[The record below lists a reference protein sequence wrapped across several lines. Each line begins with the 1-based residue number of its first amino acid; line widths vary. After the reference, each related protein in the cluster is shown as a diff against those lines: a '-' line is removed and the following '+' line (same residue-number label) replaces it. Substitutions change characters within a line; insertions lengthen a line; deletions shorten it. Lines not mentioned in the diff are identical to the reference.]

1 MTKTYNIIAVRKV
14 DINLDDYVEFVIDA
28 VREKLYDNDDI
39 EYDEQESF
47 YKDLMKEIAKEI
59 LKTY

>member
-1 MTKTYNIIAVRKV
+1 MTRTYNIIAVRKV

-28 VREKLYDNDDI
+28 VREELYDNDDI

>member
-14 DINLDDYVEFVIDA
+14 DINLDDYVEFVIDS